1 VNHKQRA
8 VISSYSDVSK
18 LSSSV
23 KIIHFRKFVS
33 SKLFR
38 IVLEECP
45 NLMLVSM
52 SKYASKRL
60 SSSILE
66 IILKR
71 QIELS
76 VSEFKGR
83 PNLLVL
89 SKNINMRY
97 KLIGRLYGED
107 NIPG

>member
-8 VISSYSDVSK
+8 VLSSYSDVSK

-23 KIIHFRKFVS
+23 RAIHFRKFVS
-33 SKLFR
+33 SKLFNMA
-38 IVLEECP
+38 IEECP
-45 NLMLVSM
+45 NLKIISV

-71 QIELS
+71 QIELR
-76 VSEFKGR
+76 VSEMKGR
-83 PNLLVL
+83 PNILDI
-89 SKNINMRY
+89 SKNINLSC
-97 KLIGRLYGED
+97 KLIGRLEWLR
-107 NIPG
+107 